1 MPHIKAAFC
10 ILLFA
15 IMVTLANASD
25 SAIEFTEQEKSYLQS
40 AIPIKM
46 CVDPDWIPFE
56 RINEQNQ
63 HEGIAADLV
72 QLVAQRVGLKIEL
85 YPVKNWSESLAASRD
100 KRCQIMSFINQTL
113 ARDEWLIYTEP
124 TFYDPNIIVTREEH
138 SFVADLRNL
147 QGESVAIPRGT
158 MIEENIRRDYPNLKV
173 VLAESEQAASI
184 MVSERKADLMI
195 RSLIVAAYAIKKE
208 GLFNLKIAG
217 QIPEYTN
224 KLRIGVLKDEKIL
237 RDILNKGVKT
247 ITQREREDIS
257 NKHVLVIAQKG
268 IDYSLVWKILA
279 VLALVLLVS
288 AYWIR
293 KLNVLNK
300 ELERLSIT
308 DKLTGVFN
316 RVKIDNVLETEMQ
329 RSVRFQQPLSIIMLD
344 IDYFKQVNDVHGHQ
358 VGDSVL
364 IEMASLLQSN
374 IRKTDILGRWGGE
387 EFMIICPQTD
397 FNGSMVLAKNLCRIV
412 ENHIFPVV
420 QNKTASFG
428 VTVNEPDDQVEN
440 LVARADAGL
449 YAAKHAGRN
458 QVKAV
463 LSHDNAF

>member
-1 MPHIKAAFC
+1 MISSKEVLC
-10 ILLFA
+10 IFIFA
-15 IMVTLANASD
+15 IVVSLTHASD
-25 SAIEFTEQEKSYLQS
+25 SSIEFTEQENSYLQN
-40 AIPIKM
+40 AMPIKM
-46 CVDPDWIPFE
+46 CVDPEWIPFE
-56 RINEQNQ
+56 RINDQGQ

-85 YPVKNWSESLAASRD
+85 YPVKTWDESLAASKS
-100 KRCQIMSFINQTL
+100 KRCQIISFINQTPD
-113 ARDEWLIYTEP
+113 RDEWLIYTEP

-138 SFVADLRNL
+138 LFVADLRAL

-158 MIEENIRRDYPNLKV
+158 MIEEFIHRDYPNLKV
-173 VLAESEQAASI
+173 ILTESEQAASL

-195 RSLIVAAYAIKKE
+195 RSLIVAAYTIKKE

-217 QIPEYTN
+217 QVSEYTN
-224 KLRIGVLKDEKIL
+224 KLRIGVLKDEQIL

-247 ITQREREDIS
+247 ITPQEREAIS
-257 NKHVLVIAQKG
+257 NKHVVVIAQKG

-316 RVKIDNVLETEMQ
+316 RVKLDDVLETELK
-329 RSVRFQQPLSIIMLD
+329 RSVRFRQPLSVIMLD
-344 IDYFKQVNDVHGHQ
+344 IDHFKQVNDTHGHQ
-358 VGDSVL
+358 AGDMILS
-364 IEMASLLQSN
+364 EMAGLLRAN
-374 IRKTDILGRWGGE
+374 TRETDILGRWGGE

-397 FNGSMVLAKNLCRIV
+397 INGSKTLATNLCRII
-412 ENHIFPVV
+412 EQHIFPIVHH
-420 QNKTASFG
+420 KTASFG
-428 VTVNEPDDQVEN
+428 VTVNQPGDQAEN

-458 QVKAV
+458 QVKIWPC
-463 LSHDNAF
+463 HDD

>member
-1 MPHIKAAFC
+1 MVSTKAVLC
-10 ILLFA
+10 IFIFA
-15 IMVTLANASD
+15 IWVSFARASD
-25 SAIEFTEQEKSYLQS
+25 LAIEFTEQEKAYLQN
-40 AIPIKM
+40 AAPVKM

-56 RINEQNQ
+56 RINEQGQ

-72 QLVAQRVGLKIEL
+72 QLVAQRTGLKIEL
-85 YPVKNWSESLAASRD
+85 YPVKTWDESLAAS
-100 KRCQIMSFINQTL
+100 KSKLCHIMSFINQTP

-138 SFVADLRNL
+138 PFVADLRAL

-158 MIEENIRRDYPNLKV
+158 MIEERIRRDYPNLEV
-173 VLAESEQAASI
+173 VLADSESAASLL
-184 MVSERKADLMI
+184 VSERKADIMI

-224 KLRIGVLKDEKIL
+224 QLRIGVLKDEKIL
-237 RDILNKGVKT
+237 HDILDKGVKT
-247 ITQREREDIS
+247 ITPQEREAIS

-300 ELERLSIT
+300 ELKRLSIT

-316 RVKIDNVLETEMQ
+316 RVKFDDVLETEIQ
-329 RSVRFQQPLSIIMLD
+329 RSLRFRQPFGIIMLD
-344 IDYFKQVNDVHGHQ
+344 IDYFKQVNDLHGHQ
-358 VGDSVL
+358 AGDMVL
-364 IEMASLLQSN
+364 TEMARLLQAHT
-374 IRKTDILGRWGGE
+374 RETDILGRWGGE

-397 FNGSMVLAKNLCRIV
+397 INGVLSLAKNLCRII
-412 ENHIFPVV
+412 EGHTFPIV
-420 QNKTASFG
+420 QQKTASFG
-428 VTVNEPDDQVEN
+428 VTAYQPGDQTGN
-440 LVARADAGL
+440 LIARADAAL
-449 YAAKHAGRN
+449 YAAKHDGRN
-458 QVKAV
+458 QVKV
-463 LSHDNAF
+463 WPIHEE